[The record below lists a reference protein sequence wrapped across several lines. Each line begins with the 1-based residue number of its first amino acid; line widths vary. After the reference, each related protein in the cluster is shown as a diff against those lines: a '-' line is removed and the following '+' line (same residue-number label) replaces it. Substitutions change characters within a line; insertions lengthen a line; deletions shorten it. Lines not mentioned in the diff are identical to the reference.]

1 MKLRCDSAANFWRC
15 EDLCALQDSLPL
27 PVVPASLRDGLL
39 DFNADRLRG
48 VEWAPLLS
56 TLCP

>member
-1 MKLRCDSAANFWRC
+1 MKLRWDSVADFFWRY

-39 DFNADRLRG
+39 DLTPTASAGWNRRR
-48 VEWAPLLS
+48 S
-56 TLCP
+56 